1 MSPPS
6 DELSL
11 LDVALDDE
19 CAPPE
24 VAEPVESPSSP
35 PPVVLLFAELSL
47 LASPDVAFELLL
59 FDALPLS
66 DTPAVLWPPLPPVVD
81 AVASPELPD
90 VALVVPLSP
99 PPLLELAVA
108 LPVGPEVAELLASPP
123 LASWF

>member
-35 PPVVLLFAELSL
+35 PPVVLLFAELLL

-66 DTPAVLWPPLPPVVD
+66 DTPAVLWPPFPPVAD

-99 PPLLELAVA
+99 PPPLELAVA